1 MRVGRRVDAEN
12 KDSKILLFSGCFV
25 SPESGCLP
33 FADWTVLL
41 HVGILENNWIIR
53 KDFLSLP
60 SANF

>member
-12 KDSKILLFSGCFV
+12 KDTKILLFFVCFV
-25 SPESGCLP
+25 SPVSGYLP